1 MRFKRCIS
9 ALVSVTLFST
19 TLTSLPVRADDTDNY
34 PYTLFAGSSEEGAI
48 TINSSNVCINGSIAT
63 NGTIKSNGNMN
74 VNGTKT
80 ENATVE
86 MMYIWDKIDNT
97 YFSGS
102 NVDTYTE
109 DYSYEDTN
117 VNITE
122 PLEVEGKLELTGNI
136 NLSTGLKALE
146 DINLNGEVKN
156 TNESVICSETGDII
170 IDTTNV
176 NLNGLVYAPEGCVD
190 ITAQNLNMNN
200 VIIIADTIKVECP
213 NFNANYSSS
222 MGEFIGTQS
231 ETETELYLSALGK
244 YVTECNSIDIYW
256 DTTVPEGIFDIQI
269 SYDNE
274 EYASVGTVIDAVS
287 YNYTLLEEIEKMY
300 IKVTETT
307 YYGDIYESEPF
318 MVTKSEEW
326 SIYHSI
332 IIVCVKFRYII
343 S

>member
-9 ALVSVTLFST
+9 TLVSIALFST
-19 TLTSLPVRADDTDNY
+19 TLASFPVKADDTDKY

-48 TINSSNVCINGSIAT
+48 TISASNVCINGNIAT
-63 NGTIKSNGNMN
+63 NGTIVSSGNMN

-80 ENATVE
+80 ENATEE
-86 MMYIWDKIDNT
+86 MMYIWDRIDNT

-170 IDTTNV
+170 IDTINV

-213 NFNANYSSS
+213 NLNANYNSS
-222 MGEFIGTQS
+222 MGEFIGIES
-231 ETETELYLSALGK
+231 DKDLCI
-244 YVTECNSIDIYW
+244 YVMGDYNEENNSIDLNW
-256 DTTVPEGIFDIQI
+256 LTTISDSSFDIEI
-269 SYDNE
+269 SIDDEVYETYD
-274 EYASVGTVIDAVS
+274 TVENTDAYSGLV
-287 YNYTLLEEIEKMY
+287 K
-300 IKVTETT
+300 KCAVTF
-307 YYGDIYESEPF
+307 YP
-318 MVTKSEEW
+318 KSQ
-326 SIYHSI
+326 
-332 IIVCVKFRYII
+332 
-343 S
+343 